1 MVELRFGCRYVLFEE
16 AREEPTEGNDG
27 MKLMRDQ
34 GNQGK
39 TLKDFVLDEK
49 ARVADLTESEVLP
62 LTL

>member
-1 MVELRFGCRYVLFEE
+1 MLFEE
-16 AREEPTEGNDG
+16 AQEEPTEGNDG

-62 LTL
+62 LPF